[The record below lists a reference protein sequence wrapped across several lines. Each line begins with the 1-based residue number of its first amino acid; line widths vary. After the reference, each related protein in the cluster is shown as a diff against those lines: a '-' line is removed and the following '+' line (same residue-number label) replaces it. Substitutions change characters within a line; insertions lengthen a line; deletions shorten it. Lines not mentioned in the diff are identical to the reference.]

1 MIEPYRSVI
10 KRLRGA
16 IKREDA
22 DDATAAAELLLPIR
36 DTIRI
41 EAQAPVLYYRND
53 EATRSQCTAMSIH
66 RLYVGQEKVGE
77 WMRQSIGGYGLD
89 LNHPCTWA
97 AVAIDPSLSRYE
109 IVVKPVLKVL
119 GLVDHAPAI
128 PEPK

>member
-16 IKREDA
+16 IKREDKE
-22 DDATAAAELLLPIR
+22 DATAAAELLLPIR

-53 EATRSQCTAMSIH
+53 AATRSQCTAMSIH
-66 RLYVGQEKVGE
+66 RLYIGQEKVGE
-77 WMRQSIGGYGLD
+77 WIRQSISGYGLD
-89 LNHPCTWA
+89 LNHPGTWA
-97 AVAIDPSLSRYE
+97 AMAINPALSRYE
-109 IVVKPVLKVL
+109 FVVKSVLKIL
-119 GLVDHAPAI
+119 GLEDDAPAI